1 MVGSG
6 SQLGRKYSVRVYR
19 LYVPV
24 TLEKLLDFIPDSN
37 GGQQRILGL
46 MRKRW
51 PSLEEAK
58 EKYSDWYER
67 RIAENIG
74 RLSATC
80 TIGGCIGSGT
90 RSGWG
95 IVFLELRPLRF
106 TKKVWDQR
114 GISDLAVQ
122 KKSTVEDTEFL

>member
-51 PSLEEAK
+51 LSLEEAK

-67 RIAENIG
+67 RIVNGDRRKHWTVKRDLYDWWLHRIG
-74 RLSATC
+74 DKIWVGHRFFGTMTLAIYEKSVGSA
-80 TIGGCIGSGT
+80 
-90 RSGWG
+90 RN
-95 IVFLELRPLRF
+95 F
-106 TKKVWDQR
+106 
-114 GISDLAVQ
+114 
-122 KKSTVEDTEFL
+122 